1 MPEVRLREI
10 TKRYGKVIAVNGV
23 TLTVEDQEILTLLG
37 PSGCGK
43 TTTLRCI
50 AGFVIPDSGQIFID
64 DQDVTRI
71 PPEKRDIGFVFQ
83 NYALWP
89 HMTVFENLAFGLQLR
104 RIPKAEI
111 RQRVREVLSLV
122 RLSGMEDRYPRQLSG
137 GQQQRVALA
146 RALVLRPRVLLLDE
160 PLSNLDAKLREEMR
174 FEIRELQRQLGIT
187 AIYVTHDQA
196 EALVLSDRIAVLNE
210 GRLVQLGRPAEIYQH
225 PANRFV
231 AGFIGL
237 SSFVEARVVA
247 VEANAATLET
257 EDGMRFTVPKEGG
270 LVEEQ
275 TIVLAIRPEHVEIVD
290 IPSEAVE
297 NLFQAEVLRAA
308 YLGNSIDCRLR
319 LGKWELRT
327 LLPPGRIPSPGEKLW
342 IHLPPEKLI
351 LVKA

>member
-1 MPEVRLREI
+1 MPEVKLEGV
-10 TKRYGKVIAVNGV
+10 TKRYGKVTAVDHLDLVVRDG
-23 TLTVEDQEILTLLG
+23 EILTLLG

-50 AGFVIPDSGQIFID
+50 AGFIVPDEGRIFLGEEE
-64 DQDVTRI
+64 VTRL

-89 HMTVFENLAFGLQLR
+89 HMTVFQNLAFGLQLR
-104 RIPKAEI
+104 RTPKDEI
-111 RQRVREVLSLV
+111 GKRVREVLSLV

-210 GRLVQLGRPAEIYQH
+210 GRLVQLGTPEEIYQR

-237 SSFVEARVVA
+237 SSFVEARVAA

-257 EDGMRFTVPKEGG
+257 EDGLRFRVPKGG
-270 LVEEQ
+270 LREGQ
-275 TIVLAIRPEHVEIVD
+275 TVVLAIRPEHVEILAA
-290 IPSEAVE
+290 PPGELE
-297 NLFQAEVLRAA
+297 NVFQVEVLRAA
-308 YLGNSIDCRLR
+308 YLGNSVDCRLR

-327 LLPPGRIPSPGEKLW
+327 QLPPGKIPSPGEKLW
-342 IHLPPEKLI
+342 IRFPPEKLI